1 MARLLARLAPIEPG
15 EARAVAAA
23 FSLFFFMWAGYFSV
37 RPVRETV
44 GTLLGAAEVA
54 NLWMFTAIG
63 AVLIVPLY
71 GAVVA
76 RLPRRSFLPWTYGIV
91 AAVLVLVA
99 IGLRGDMVPWA
110 GRFFY
115 VFISVLNMFLISMF
129 WSFMLELFDRGQ
141 AKRLFGAI
149 AAGGSTGALAGP
161 LASDMTVAYIGESGV
176 LLLGAALFVG
186 AIACQRVL
194 LRVWTGQAPP
204 QERAPLDRPLGGN
217 PFAGFTLLA
226 RSPYLLG
233 IALFVVL
240 LSLVTTLLYFEQLR
254 LVESTFAERADR
266 TRVFARIDWIV
277 QGLTLLSQ
285 IFLTGRIATRFGV
298 TVLLTLV
305 PLIMILGFV
314 ALAASGT
321 FAVLAVVMILRRATE
336 YAFARPGREML
347 WSPLDRETKYKAKST
362 VDVPVYRGADLLAAQ
377 ANSALTAAGIGGGG
391 VALIGAVA
399 AACWG
404 LVGWWLGRRYEAQQA

>member
-1 MARLLARLAPIEPG
+1 
-15 EARAVAAA
+15 
-23 FSLFFFMWAGYFSV
+23 
-37 RPVRETV
+37 
-44 GTLLGAAEVA
+44 
-54 NLWMFTAIG
+54 
-63 AVLIVPLY
+63 
-71 GAVVA
+71 
-76 RLPRRSFLPWTYGIV
+76 
-91 AAVLVLVA
+91 
-99 IGLRGDMVPWA
+99 
-110 GRFFY
+110 
-115 VFISVLNMFLISMF
+115 ISVLNMFLISMF

-305 PLIMILGFV
+305 PLIMILGF
-314 ALAASGT
+314 
-321 FAVLAVVMILRRATE
+321 
-336 YAFARPGREML
+336 
-347 WSPLDRETKYKAKST
+347 
-362 VDVPVYRGADLLAAQ
+362 
-377 ANSALTAAGIGGGG
+377 
-391 VALIGAVA
+391 
-399 AACWG
+399 
-404 LVGWWLGRRYEAQQA
+404 

>member
-1 MARLLARLAPIEPG
+1 
-15 EARAVAAA
+15 
-23 FSLFFFMWAGYFSV
+23 
-37 RPVRETV
+37 
-44 GTLLGAAEVA
+44 
-54 NLWMFTAIG
+54 
-63 AVLIVPLY
+63 
-71 GAVVA
+71 
-76 RLPRRSFLPWTYGIV
+76 
-91 AAVLVLVA
+91 
-99 IGLRGDMVPWA
+99 
-110 GRFFY
+110 
-115 VFISVLNMFLISMF
+115 
-129 WSFMLELFDRGQ
+129 
-141 AKRLFGAI
+141 
-149 AAGGSTGALAGP
+149 
-161 LASDMTVAYIGESGV
+161 
-176 LLLGAALFVG
+176 
-186 AIACQRVL
+186 
-194 LRVWTGQAPP
+194 
-204 QERAPLDRPLGGN
+204 
-217 PFAGFTLLA
+217 
-226 RSPYLLG
+226 
-233 IALFVVL
+233 
-240 LSLVTTLLYFEQLR
+240 
-254 LVESTFAERADR
+254 
-266 TRVFARIDWIV
+266 
-277 QGLTLLSQ
+277 